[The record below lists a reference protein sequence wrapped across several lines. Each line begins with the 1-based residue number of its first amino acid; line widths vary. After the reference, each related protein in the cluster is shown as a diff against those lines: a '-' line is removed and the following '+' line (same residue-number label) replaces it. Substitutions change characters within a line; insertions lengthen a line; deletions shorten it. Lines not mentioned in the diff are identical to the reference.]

1 MFQSARVGC
10 YPAHISYPDL
20 LAAPLLISPRLCMV
34 LLEKSAH
41 FLLGLRTPLS
51 GGAIVIDGTNPGAI
65 FCAGLLFTAQFDAAV
80 GAGGP
85 AMRVVISGTV

>member
-20 LAAPLLISPRLCMV
+20 LAAPLLISPRLCMA
-34 LLEKSAH
+34 LLEKPAH

-51 GGAIVIDGTNPGAI
+51 GRGYCYRRHKSWRN
-65 FCAGLLFTAQFDAAV
+65 FLR
-80 GAGGP
+80 
-85 AMRVVISGTV
+85 RVVIHSTI